1 MLKNI
6 ASLAIKFFGASVS
19 YLLTLY
25 LSKVFGNEKLGYFS
39 FLLSYSLIFL
49 LVLKLGTDIYLM
61 KWTSKFYSSGEPGK
75 AKFLYI
81 KLLSYHCIA
90 GLLLTS
96 FAVGIT
102 PFLIQTYFTNY
113 TDYKFF
119 QIGLAGVFFMNLHIL
134 NYEYLRGTRRV
145 ISYTFYHTVSIFL
158 FTVILNLLLDLFSVN
173 FEFKFIFCYL
183 TAIFISFIISFFE
196 VVSKLKNEKTKRI
209 ENLHIKTVISD
220 SIPFFSN
227 NAVFVLIGTLDIFI
241 LSRYIMPASLGEY
254 ALILKIATFISFP
267 LTVMSA
273 NFAPKI
279 PGFSNKQKLIKEIK
293 KNGKIIIV
301 FACLI
306 YGAIFLLFPG
316 ITNFLSLKSDK
327 NLLIFATI
335 GIGYLISSLFALNEA
350 CMLMLGEEKLYQK
363 IMLATCI
370 INLILNLL
378 LIPVWKEVGA
388 AIASL
393 ITIASWNLA
402 ASFYTRKKL
411 QLPTGII
418 NSI

>member
-25 LSKVFGNEKLGYFS
+25 LSRVFGNEKLGYFS
-39 FLLSYSLIFL
+39 FLLSYSLFFL

-75 AKFLYI
+75 AKFLYY
-81 KLLSYHCIA
+81 KLFSYHCLS

-96 FAVGIT
+96 VAIAIT
-102 PFLIQTYFTNY
+102 PFLIQNFFSNY

-119 QIGLAGVFFMNLHIL
+119 QIGLAGIFFMNLHIL
-134 NYEYLRGTRRV
+134 NYEFLRGTKRV
-145 ISYTFYHTVSIFL
+145 LSYTFYHTVSIFL
-158 FTVILNLLLDLFSVN
+158 FTVILNLILDLFSLN
-173 FEFKFIFCYL
+173 FEHKFVWCYL
-183 TAIFISFIISFFE
+183 TAICISFLISFFE
-196 VVSKLKNEKTKRI
+196 VFSKIKNEKPMRI
-209 ENLHIKTVISD
+209 EALQIQSVIND

-241 LSRYIMPASLGEY
+241 LSRYVMPTSLGEY

-279 PGFSNKQKLIKEIK
+279 LTFTSKPKLIKEIK
-293 KNGKIIIV
+293 KNGKIIIL
-301 FACLI
+301 FASLI

-316 ITNFLSLKSDK
+316 ITIFLSLKTG
-327 NLLIFATI
+327 NHLLIYTI
-335 GIGYLISSLFALNEA
+335 IGLGYLISSLFALNEA
-350 CMLMLGEEKLYQK
+350 CLLMLGEEKLYQK
-363 IMLATCI
+363 IMLAACI

-378 LIPVWKEVGA
+378 LIPVMKELGA
-388 AIASL
+388 ALASL
-393 ITIASWNLA
+393 ITIVSWNLA
-402 ASFYTRKKL
+402 AAYYTRKKL